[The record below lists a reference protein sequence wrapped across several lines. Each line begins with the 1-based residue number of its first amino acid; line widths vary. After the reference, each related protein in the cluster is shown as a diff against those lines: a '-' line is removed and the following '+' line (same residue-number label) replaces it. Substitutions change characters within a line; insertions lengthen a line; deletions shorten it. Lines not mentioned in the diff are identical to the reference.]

1 MRHIISILVENQF
14 GVLARVSGLFS
25 ARGYNI
31 DSLCVAET
39 EDPAVSR
46 MTVVVRGDDRVLAQI
61 EKQLKKLVETID
73 VEDLT
78 GIAHVE
84 RELVM
89 VRVKAK
95 GKKRSEVIEIANIFR
110 AGVDSSLTRPDRF
123 PILGVMLLRSSIDL
137 SQFGIERRAARST
150 ASIQRP
156 PQRARMQ
163 VGQPTMRGKNG
174 NQPAQGLQVPAGKTA
189 TMRSRLSRSWSNFRF
204 G

>member
-46 MTVVVRGDDRVLAQI
+46 MTVVVHGDDKVLEQI
-61 EKQLKKLVETID
+61 EKQLKKLVETIE
-73 VEDLT
+73 VADLT
-78 GIAHVE
+78 GEAHVE

-95 GKKRSEVIEIANIFR
+95 GKERSEVIEVANIFR
-110 AGVDSSLTRPDRF
+110 AKV
-123 PILGVMLLRSSIDL
+123 VDL
-137 SQFGIERRAARST
+137 SPGSIVVEATGSAGKVKAFIDMMRPFGIEELVRTGKIAIGRSLDN
-150 ASIQRP
+150 Q
-156 PQRARMQ
+156 
-163 VGQPTMRGKNG
+163 GK
-174 NQPAQGLQVPAGKTA
+174 GK
-189 TMRSRLSRSWSNFRF
+189 
-204 G
+204 

>member
-73 VEDLT
+73 VVDLT
-78 GIAHVE
+78 GTAHVE

-89 VRVKAK
+89 VRVKATSRN
-95 GKKRSEVIEIANIFR
+95 RSEIIEIANIFR
-110 AGVDSSLTRPDRF
+110 AKV
-123 PILGVMLLRSSIDL
+123 VDL
-137 SQFGIERRAARST
+137 SPDSIVIEATGS
-150 ASIQRP
+150 
-156 PQRARMQ
+156 
-163 VGQPTMRGKNG
+163 
-174 NQPAQGLQVPAGKTA
+174 AGKVKALLIYASLASKSGANRKDRYWTILEQ
-189 TMRSRLSRSWSNFRF
+189 RSEREIDHGQDLL
-204 G
+204 

>member
-31 DSLCVAET
+31 ESLCVAET

-46 MTVVVRGDDRVLAQI
+46 MTVVGRGDDRVLAQI

-110 AGVDSSLTRPDRF
+110 AKV
-123 PILGVMLLRSSIDL
+123 VDL
-137 SQFGIERRAARST
+137 SPDSIVVEATGSAGKVKAFVDMMHPFGIEELVRTGKIAIGRSLNNNE
-150 ASIQRP
+150 AKGR
-156 PQRARMQ
+156 
-163 VGQPTMRGKNG
+163 
-174 NQPAQGLQVPAGKTA
+174 
-189 TMRSRLSRSWSNFRF
+189 
-204 G
+204 